1 MPSGNFIRY
10 FDLISPQDTPIEY
23 KYFGQLPGNTWVTII
38 MYIDYSTGYLYL
50 EVPSMNKTIRS
61 TNPVPL
67 TPNTQGKVLEPIDH
81 IGIGF
86 SSPISDGSINPYF
99 VKDFDLAA
107 RNYGLGKVFSVISL
121 LREYDLKSK
130 GVESTGNTEHGDLM
144 RELLWKIIH

>member
-1 MPSGNFIRY
+1 SGNFIRY

-99 VKDFDLAA
+99 VKYDNLKMSAVNTLPLSLKKLAA
-107 RNYGLGKVFSVISL
+107 TTFTIFPNPVT
-121 LREYDLKSK
+121 D
-130 GVESTGNTEHGDLM
+130 
-144 RELLWKIIH
+144 